1 MSVKKGLFE
10 QRYSP
15 RFWRDNKHFGV
26 FLFSRAPRRG
36 CYCGV
41 SVTKEEVHAN
51 LPKSDL
57 KKSFNLMNK
66 SL

>member
-10 QRYSP
+10 QSYSS
-15 RFWRDNKHFGV
+15 RFWRDNKYFGV
-26 FLFSRAPRRG
+26 FVFLREPPRG
-36 CYCGV
+36 CYCSG
-41 SVTKEEVHAN
+41 SVTKEEVHVN

-57 KKSFNLMNK
+57 RKSFNLMNK